1 MQKRRKGIVAVMV
14 PALLLTGCMRTAMNS
29 PEWKLRESIE
39 TSNLQGMKEAPRDK
53 KLDLENMKVKI
64 EVRGE
69 DDKRAL
75 AQVISEDPLDVEMIQ
90 TLVDAGTKVNS
101 KTGNYLCDIIRGA
114 ESPYSD
120 RVEKVLKILL
130 ENGADPNR
138 KDEKGYTAIDRWLC
152 ESGIELR
159 SANVTMVKDVRRL

>member
-1 MQKRRKGIVAVMV
+1 MV

-39 TSNLQGMKEAPRDK
+39 TSNLQGVKEATRDK

-75 AQVISEDPLDVEMIQ
+75 A
-90 TLVDAGTKVNS
+90 
-101 KTGNYLCDIIRGA
+101 
-114 ESPYSD
+114 
-120 RVEKVLKILL
+120 
-130 ENGADPNR
+130 
-138 KDEKGYTAIDRWLC
+138 
-152 ESGIELR
+152 
-159 SANVTMVKDVRRL
+159 

>member
-1 MQKRRKGIVAVMV
+1 MF
-14 PALLLTGCMRTAMNS
+14 
-29 PEWKLRESIE
+29 
-39 TSNLQGMKEAPRDK
+39 
-53 KLDLENMKVKI
+53 
-64 EVRGE
+64 
-69 DDKRAL
+69 
-75 AQVISEDPLDVEMIQ
+75 
-90 TLVDAGTKVNS
+90 LVSTNIDAGTKVNS